1 MCVRVELY
9 GRDCECKNRIAW
21 ERLCVRVENCM
32 GEIVSVRVE
41 LHGRDCVCKSRE
53 LYGRDCECV

>member
-32 GEIVSVRVE
+32 GEIVSV
-41 LHGRDCVCKSRE
+41 CKSRIVWE
-53 LYGRDCECV
+53 RLCV

>member
-1 MCVRVELY
+1 
-9 GRDCECKNRIAW
+9 
-21 ERLCVRVENCM
+21 M

-41 LHGRDCVCKSRE
+41 LHGRDCVCKSRG